1 MNKLFKQ
8 NNIILCL
15 LIVILFICIYYFIN
29 RNNIENYQEGP
40 TQAPT
45 TTGAATNSDLS
56 NTNGYVKFTTYN
68 DYIKDTNNIN
78 IVFNYKYL
86 QTLTDFFTNNNDV
99 NIIINN
105 ITYPITYSDSGNG
118 IIYNANDINTNTV
131 YEGILKIKTPTTGG
145 GTTPTTGG
153 GTTPTTGGGPTPTT
167 GGGTTPTTGGGTTP
181 TTGGGTTPTTGGGP
195 TPTTGGGP
203 TPTTGAATNS
213 DLSNTNGYVNFTTY
227 NDYIKD
233 TNNINISFYYKSLQT
248 LTDFFT
254 NNNDVNII
262 INNITYPITYS
273 DNDNGNGIIY
283 NANDINTNTV
293 YEGILKIKTPTTGA
307 ATTTTGAATTT
318 TGAATPT
325 TGGGTTPT
333 TGGGTTPTTGGGTT
347 PTTGGG
353 TTPTT
358 GTSSTT
364 NTTGAATTTT
374 ETGVSATTTIPKTT
388 QKSITNNYDDY
399 NIGMMLKGS
408 NNTKNLNDFIAKN
421 TLLGNNIYIS
431 PMNQLGVGSDNNEDD
446 IFHKN
451 KHKKII
457 DSTFTPMIQLG

>member
-153 GTTPTTGGGPTPTT
+153 GTTPTTGGGT
-167 GGGTTPTTGGGTTP
+167 
-181 TTGGGTTPTTGGGP
+181 
-195 TPTTGGGP
+195 
-203 TPTTGAATNS
+203 TPTTGAAT
-213 DLSNTNGYVNFTTY
+213 G
-227 NDYIKD
+227 
-233 TNNINISFYYKSLQT
+233 
-248 LTDFFT
+248 
-254 NNNDVNII
+254 
-262 INNITYPITYS
+262 
-273 DNDNGNGIIY
+273 
-283 NANDINTNTV
+283 A
-293 YEGILKIKTPTTGA
+293 TTGA
-307 ATTTTGAATTT
+307 AKTTTGTNATT
-318 TGAATPT
+318 
-325 TGGGTTPT
+325 
-333 TGGGTTPTTGGGTT
+333 
-347 PTTGGG
+347 
-353 TTPTT
+353 
-358 GTSSTT
+358 
-364 NTTGAATTTT
+364 
-374 ETGVSATTTIPKTT
+374 TGVSATTTIPKTT